1 MTFKHFFVNLFSQ
14 KNKKMPTIQEL
25 IQLLEARNQ
34 TIDEQNS
41 RISELEAKLEKKQ
54 QENNNLKRILY
65 GRKSEKMKTPEASPL
80 PLFPNYDSGIEVIDN
95 TSLNLKPSEVID
107 AIEEES
113 RQRREREKSQKKN
126 KQKKERRIARI
137 SSYANLERV
146 VAEVYPEGYDKETM
160 EIIGS
165 DSTVTLEEQKHK
177 LYLKEEIR
185 YICVKKSDAKDLH
198 PQILQ
203 QPLTPRICEEGY
215 LGNSI
220 IASILVNKF
229 CHHLPEYRQIKMYKE
244 YGVDI
249 PASTMNRAQHMAT
262 DALYPLYYA
271 QMKAVLESS
280 YIHMDETTLPINDHK
295 NNTRKG
301 YIWSVVDGNS
311 QSKGLFFYYRG
322 GSRSQDVM
330 NLILNGY
337 EGAVQ
342 VDGYKAYE
350 ALKNLSSINL
360 LYCMAHTRR
369 KFESI
374 KDKYPDDIP
383 HILKYF
389 SLLYQVEANLKER
402 NAGSEEIKTER
413 LTKSVPIL
421 KCMKQWMEQ
430 KQKECTPKSGL
441 GEAISY
447 ALTRWEGLCRYVS
460 NGIYNI
466 DNNPVERS
474 IRPMALGR
482 KNWLFIKNDNSGE
495 DLAVIRTLIGS
506 CELLGVNPRDWLND
520 VFSKIA
526 GKQEYDAMTL
536 LPFNYINN
544 NKR

>member
-1 MTFKHFFVNLFSQ
+1 
-14 KNKKMPTIQEL
+14 MPTIQEL
-25 IQLLEARNQ
+25 IQLLETRNQ
-34 TIDEQNS
+34 AIAEYES
-41 RISELEAKLEKKQ
+41 RISELEGELEKKKL
-54 QENNNLKRILY
+54 EIENLKRILF
-65 GRKSEKMKTPEASPL
+65 GRKSEKIKVPEASST
-80 PLFPNYDSGIEVIDN
+80 PLFPDFDSGIEVIDN
-95 TSLNLKPSEVID
+95 TSLNIKPDEVIG

-113 RQRREREKSQKKN
+113 QKRREREKAQRKN

-137 SSYANLERV
+137 SSYADLERV
-146 VAEVYPEGYDKETM
+146 VTKIYPEDYDENTM
-160 EIIGS
+160 KIIGS

-185 YICVKKSDAKDLH
+185 YICVKKSEAKDLH

-229 CHHLPEYRQIKMYKE
+229 CHHLPEYRQIKIYKE
-244 YGVDI
+244 EGVDI
-249 PASTMNRAQHMAT
+249 PASTMNRVQHMAI

-271 QMKAVLESS
+271 QMKAVLASS
-280 YIHMDETTLPINDHK
+280 YIHMDETTVPINDRK
-295 NNTRKG
+295 NSTRKG
-301 YIWSVVDGNS
+301 YIWSVVDGKS

-322 GSRSQDVM
+322 GSRSKEVM
-330 NLILNGY
+330 NLILDGY

-350 ALKNLSSINL
+350 ALENLPRLIL
-360 LYCMAHTRR
+360 LYCMAHSRR

-374 KDKYPDDIP
+374 KNKYPNDIP
-383 HILKYF
+383 TILKYY

-402 NAGSEEIKTER
+402 NASPEEIKAER
-413 LTKSVPIL
+413 LAKSVPIL
-421 KCMKQWMEQ
+421 KYMKQWMEQ

-474 IRPMALGR
+474 IRPMTLGR

-495 DLAVIRTLIGS
+495 DLAVIRTLIGT

-526 GKQEYDAMTL
+526 GKQEYDVNAL
-536 LPFNYINN
+536 LPFNYI
-544 NKR
+544 KK